1 MGKEVNKYV
10 YHYKVRYNDE
20 NGVSKRRDFLQPRR
34 YKKNLIS
41 VRLHYTTT
49 REGNIK
55 NTEEI
60 LAS

>member
-1 MGKEVNKYV
+1 MFTNT
-10 YHYKVRYNDE
+10 RLDTMMRMAW
-20 NGVSKRRDFLQPRR
+20 SKRRDFLQLRR

-60 LAS
+60 LAF